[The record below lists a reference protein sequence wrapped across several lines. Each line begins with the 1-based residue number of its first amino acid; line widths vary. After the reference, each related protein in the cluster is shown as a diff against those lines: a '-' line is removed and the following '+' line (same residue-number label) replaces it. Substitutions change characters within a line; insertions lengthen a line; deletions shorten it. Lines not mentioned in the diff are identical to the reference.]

1 MKRAILSLLVASG
14 ISLMAETNVVLQTQ
28 FADGSTNSWTQKD
41 LVDALGLMNR
51 KYHRDM
57 QTETGRR
64 QWHGDKLG
72 QYLMTNDASKV
83 IYLVTLY
90 ADGYAHSTL
99 SKPVKPADPEAAL
112 KAKIEAAKKAEEIK
126 AKWEAAN
133 LPPEI
138 AELRK
143 AQRES
148 AKTNTIT
155 VVESL

>member
-1 MKRAILSLLVASG
+1 
-14 ISLMAETNVVLQTQ
+14 
-28 FADGSTNSWTQKD
+28 
-41 LVDALGLMNR
+41 
-51 KYHRDM
+51 M

-64 QWHGDKLG
+64 QWHGEKLG
-72 QYLMTNDASKV
+72 QYLMTNDTSKV

-99 SKPVKPADPEAAL
+99 SKPVKPNDPEAAL

>member
-1 MKRAILSLLVASG
+1 MKRIIISAIVSLVFSV
-14 ISLMAETNVVLQTQ
+14 SAETNIVLQTQ

-64 QWHGDKLG
+64 QWHGEKLS
-72 QYLMTNDASKV
+72 QYLMTNDTSKV

-99 SKPVKPADPEAAL
+99 SKPVKSSDPEAVF

-155 VVESL
+155 IVESL

>member
-1 MKRAILSLLVASG
+1 MKRIIISAIVSLVFSV
-14 ISLMAETNVVLQTQ
+14 SAETNIVLQTQ

-64 QWHGDKLG
+64 QWHGEKLS

-99 SKPVKPADPEAAL
+99 SKPVKPNDPEAAL

-148 AKTNTIT
+148 TKTNTIT